1 MTIPVFFDERQSVVH
16 AHRIS
21 PSSGKP
27 RLLVEQWRARH
38 LDVTLAAVLPATRLE
53 LYRAHAPEYVDGVL
67 DLRLSNG
74 FGDRR
79 RDLAASLCW
88 TSGSLLTAARH
99 VLAYGGHACSPTSGF
114 HHACHGH
121 GGGFCTFNGLMVTA
135 MALQAEGRARRIG
148 IIDIDQ
154 HYGNGTDDI
163 IAVLGVDYVQHYTFG
178 ADRTCDSWNGGPPAE
193 RWLARLPE
201 LVRGFRDCDL
211 VLYQAGGDPH
221 VDDPLGGALTSAQMR
236 SRDRIVFA
244 QLQAVPLV
252 WNLAGGYQ
260 EPVQKVLDLHHATLA
275 ECLLI
280 DHRRAAG
287 IPPAAG

>member
-1 MTIPVFFDERQSVVH
+1 MSIPVFYDERQSVVH
-16 AHRIS
+16 AHGIS

-27 RLLVEQWRARH
+27 RLIVEQWRARS
-38 LDVTLAAVLPATRLE
+38 LDIAIAAVAPATRRD
-53 LYRAHAPEYVDGVL
+53 LYRAHVPDYVDGVL
-67 DLRLSNG
+67 DLRIANG
-74 FGDRR
+74 FGDTRA
-79 RDLAASLCW
+79 DLAASLPW

-99 VLAYGGHACSPTSGF
+99 VLAQGGHACSPTSGF
-114 HHACHGH
+114 HHACHGR

-135 MALQAEGRARRIG
+135 LALQAEGRAGLIG

-163 IAVLGVDYVQHYTFG
+163 ITSQGLDSIRHYTFG
-178 ADRTCDSWNGGPPAE
+178 ADHTCDSWNGGERAE
-193 RWLARLPE
+193 RWLAELPG

-236 SRDRIVFA
+236 SRDRIVFSG
-244 QLQAVPLV
+244 LQTVPLV

-260 EPVQKVLDLHHATLA
+260 EPVQKVLDLHHATME
-275 ECLLI
+275 ECLRVDRL
-280 DHRRAAG
+280 RGPG
-287 IPPAAG
+287 ISPRSG